1 MTAGRESHF
10 IDIALGDAPDH
21 LLIWKEN
28 WPEKCMDISCFF
40 SALL

>member
-21 LLIWKEN
+21 LLSLER
-28 WPEKCMDISCFF
+28 EL
-40 SALL
+40 A